1 MDENVVHESPYIIE
15 MRNITKI
22 FPGIIANDNITLQLK
37 KGEIHAL
44 LGENGAGKSTAMK
57 MLLGLLQPSHGSI
70 KLFGKTFNS
79 NQISLLSNV
88 GSLIEEP
95 SYYANLT
102 GYENLEIIQK
112 LLKLPKRNIDE
123 VLKIVRLF
131 DQKDKLVKNYSLG
144 MKQRLGIALAIVK
157 FPKLL
162 ILDEPTNGLDPAGI
176 QEIRELIK
184 SLPQKYDMTIIV
196 SSHILSEIEQMA
208 TTVGIIN
215 HGQLLFEGHLSD
227 LEEDEKYLFE
237 TSDDV
242 TAKRILMFNGF
253 NLDDDPKLI
262 INDNNKVNIA
272 TAIRLLV
279 ENNVDI
285 YQVRMIRRSLED
297 VFLDMTGRE
306 GSVL

>member
-1 MDENVVHESPYIIE
+1 MNNYIIE
-15 MRNITKI
+15 TE
-22 FPGIIANDNITLQLK
+22 QLSK
-37 KGEIHAL
+37 DFSGELAVNQLSIHVRKNEIYGF
-44 LGENGAGKSTAMK
+44 LGPNGAGKSTVMK
-57 MLLGLLQPSHGSI
+57 MLLGLLQPTHGSI
-70 KLFGKTFNS
+70 KLFNKNFKS
-79 NQISLLSNV
+79 NQNALLSNV

-102 GYENLEIIQK
+102 GYENLQIIQR
-112 LLKLPKRNIDE
+112 LLKLPKENIDK
-123 VLKIVRLF
+123 VLKIVKLY

-184 SLPQKYDMTIIV
+184 SLPQKYNMTVII

-215 HGQLLFEGHLSD
+215 KGKLLFEGRLAD

-237 TSDDV
+237 TNDDAR
-242 TAKRILMFNGF
+242 AKKMLISKGF
-253 NLDDDPKLI
+253 ILDDEKELI
-262 INDNNKVNIA
+262 INDKRKANIA
-272 TAIRLLV
+272 FAIRLLV
-279 ENNVDI
+279 KNDIDI
-285 YQVRMIRRSLED
+285 YQVRMVRKSLED
-297 VFLDMTGRE
+297 VFLDMTGRK
-306 GSVL
+306 GGVS

>member
-1 MDENVVHESPYIIE
+1 MNDYILE
-15 MRNITKI
+15 TN
-22 FPGIIANDNITLQLK
+22 QLSKDFAGELSVNQLSIHVK
-37 KGEIHAL
+37 KNEIYGF
-44 LGENGAGKSTAMK
+44 LGPNGAGKSTTMK
-57 MLLGLLQPSHGSI
+57 MLLGLLQPTQGEI
-70 KLFGKTFNS
+70 KLFGKNFDS
-79 NQISLLSNV
+79 NQIALLSSV

-102 GYENLEIIQK
+102 GYENLEIIQR
-112 LLKLPKRNIDE
+112 LLKLPKENIDK
-123 VLKIVRLF
+123 VLKIVKLYE
-131 DQKDKLVKNYSLG
+131 QKDKLVKNYSLG

-184 SLPQKYDMTIIV
+184 SLPQKYDMTVII

-215 HGQLLFEGHLSD
+215 KGKLLFEGKLAE

-237 TSDDV
+237 TSDD
-242 TAKRILMFNGF
+242 ALAEQLLMQKGFELEENQDLILT
-253 NLDDDPKLI
+253 DY
-262 INDNNKVNIA
+262 NKANIA
-272 TAIRLLV
+272 AAVKLLV
-279 ENNVDI
+279 ANNIDI
-285 YQVRMIRRSLED
+285 YQVRMVRKSLEE

-306 GSVL
+306 GGVL

>member
-1 MDENVVHESPYIIE
+1 MNNYIIE
-15 MRNITKI
+15 TK
-22 FPGIIANDNITLQLK
+22 QLSK
-37 KGEIHAL
+37 NFSGEAAVNQLSIHVRKNEIYGF
-44 LGENGAGKSTAMK
+44 LGPNGAGKSTAMK
-57 MLLGLLQPSHGSI
+57 MLLGLLQPTHGSI
-70 KLFGKTFNS
+70 RLFDKNFDS
-79 NQISLLSNV
+79 NQIALLSSV

-102 GYENLEIIQK
+102 GYENLEIIQR
-112 LLKLPKRNIDE
+112 LLKLPKENIDK
-123 VLKIVRLF
+123 VLKIVKLY

-144 MKQRLGIALAIVK
+144 MKQRLGIALAIIK

-184 SLPQKYDMTIIV
+184 SLPQKYDMTVII

-215 HGQLLFEGHLSD
+215 KGKLLFEGQLTE

-237 TSDDV
+237 TSDD
-242 TAKRILMFNGF
+242 ALAEQLLMRKGF
-253 NLDDDPKLI
+253 ELEENQSIVLKDY
-262 INDNNKVNIA
+262 NKANIA
-272 TAIRLLV
+272 AAVKVLV
-279 ENNVDI
+279 ANDIDI
-285 YQVRMIRRSLED
+285 YQVRMVRKSLEE

-306 GSVL
+306 GGVL